1 MQSRIIFSIIMAF
14 VTPCLLAQQTDSV
27 ATKVEEASISPRTS
41 ATNVASVNSQP
52 DHTSVWA
59 MHSEEPKAT
68 DFCDLNK

>member
-1 MQSRIIFSIIMAF
+1 MPSRIIFSIIMAF

-41 ATNVASVNSQP
+41 ATNVASVISQP
-52 DHTSVWA
+52 GHTSVWA

-68 DFCDLNK
+68 DFCDLSK